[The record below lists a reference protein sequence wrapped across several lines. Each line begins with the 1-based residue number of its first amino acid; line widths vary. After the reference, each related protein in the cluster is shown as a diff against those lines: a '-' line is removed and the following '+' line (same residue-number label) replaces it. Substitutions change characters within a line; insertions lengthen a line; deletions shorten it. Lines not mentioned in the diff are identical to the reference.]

1 MSIEPKA
8 GIFKRWTI
16 VVMAIV
22 IPCGLAGTASLY
34 LDNKYNDYR
43 RADTAAEE
51 AFEAFKDTSAEFA
64 ALKETP

>member
-1 MSIEPKA
+1 
-8 GIFKRWTI
+8 
-16 VVMAIV
+16 VMAIV
-22 IPCGLAGTASLY
+22 IPCCLAGTASLY

-51 AFEAFKDTSAEFA
+51 AFEAFRDTSAEFA